1 MTSIGAT
8 WRAPGFGVRQV
19 VNKWSPESSLAAA
32 LPRVRER
39 SRRNFD
45 IRRGLIL
52 LELSC
57 LPRGVLANEEEKLK

>member
-1 MTSIGAT
+1 
-8 WRAPGFGVRQV
+8 VRQV

-45 IRRGLIL
+45 MLQSGAPCTAACRPRA
-52 LELSC
+52 
-57 LPRGVLANEEEKLK
+57 LP

>member
-1 MTSIGAT
+1 MHVTSIGAT
-8 WRAPGFGVRQV
+8 RRAPGYGVRQV

-45 IRRGLIL
+45 MLQSGAPCTAACRP
-52 LELSC
+52 C
-57 LPRGVLANEEEKLK
+57 ADAD